1 LVWFVAISLVWVHFA
16 DFDVAVTKEL
26 EGRDP
31 DLFGPNGANSKVCAL
46 LEMAF
51 NVGMLLGPLI
61 SGSLLETLG
70 YFYLNCFMCESVR
83 RKTVGFGTRI
93 LTDVE

>member
-1 LVWFVAISLVWVHFA
+1 M
-16 DFDVAVTKEL
+16 
-26 EGRDP
+26 
-31 DLFGPNGANSKVCAL
+31 CAL

-70 YFYLNCFMCESVR
+70 YFYLNCFMCKSVR
-83 RKTVGFGTRI
+83 IFPGDEHQLTSDSHCCCFYRGAFLYLLQIKAGCGETSTRRRAMVLI
-93 LTDVE
+93 LARQIKI

>member
-1 LVWFVAISLVWVHFA
+1 
-16 DFDVAVTKEL
+16 
-26 EGRDP
+26 
-31 DLFGPNGANSKVCAL
+31 

-70 YFYLNCFMCESVR
+70 YFYLNCFMCESLPLPKVNWFW
-83 RKTVGFGTRI
+83 TS
-93 LTDVE
+93 TDIE